1 MKSNFFFIFFTTSLF
16 FTNAHAENLFIQS
29 KNISLDKK
37 KEISIFE
44 NEVLVR
50 TEENNEIIS
59 DYAEYDKKKGLIK
72 FKNNILVTDNKKNQ
86 IEANF
91 VEYNDISKI
100 FKTSGPTKILTS
112 ENYTILGEDITFSN
126 KSNIINSNKRTVIT
140 DQDGNIITL
149 NKFEYLIEENIF
161 KSIGFIEI
169 KDNQGNSTQF
179 SQVYIDTNKKEILG
193 TDVKSFINQKEF
205 KINEKNKPRVFSN
218 TLKINENLSSFS
230 KSVFTICDYREKDKC
245 PPWTLQSNVM
255 KHDRKKKTIFY
266 NNAVIKVYD
275 IPIFYTPYLSHPDPS
290 VDRRSGFLPPSF
302 SDSKNLGSG
311 ISIPY
316 FFDLGKDK
324 DFTLNSKFYG
334 SENPI
339 FMGEYRQAFERSNLI
354 LDFGYTEGYKKTSS
368 KKKSGEKYHFFSQ
381 FIKNFYN
388 DDEFK
393 SSLKLDVKSVSNDKY
408 LELYKIKTD
417 IIDYNEDVLESS
429 LTYDYEKDNTLL
441 RISSSIFENL
451 KDDYNDKYEF
461 ILPEITYDN
470 VLFSDDKYGN
480 MDLQSNFKVHNYDT
494 NKTTKFLIND
504 FDWDIRNINFP
515 SGLKGKLFSSFKNVN
530 YETKNVSIYKE
541 EKTSEFFSAFGYLT
555 ELDLYK
561 RSDNQSY
568 QKVTPKLLLRY
579 APGSM
584 SRKEDLG
591 SRLDPDN
598 IFNLDRLPYTSQMET
613 GLSASIGFDYESNS
627 LGKQFNFSAG
637 QIINEKENRD
647 LPAKSSL
654 DQKTSD
660 LVGDVNLKINKN
672 LDLNYKFALDHN
684 YNDLNY
690 NEVGATFNIE
700 MFKFNL
706 DYLQEKKH
714 IGNNEYV
721 KGGITI
727 GNEMSGIFSFQTK
740 KNLVKDSSEYYDLS
754 YEYINDCLR
763 AGLVYRREFY
773 EDSELETEN
782 SLMFKI
788 TLIPFGNINSPSI
801 NK

>member
-1 MKSNFFFIFFTTSLF
+1 MRSNYFFILF
-16 FTNAHAENLFIQS
+16 AFLLFTNVYAENLFIQS
-29 KNISLDKK
+29 KNITIDKK

-59 DYAEYDKKKGLIK
+59 DYAEYDKKQSFIK
-72 FKNNILVTDNKKNQ
+72 FKNNIVVTDSKNNK

-91 VEYNDISKI
+91 AEYNDITKI
-100 FKTSGPTKILTS
+100 FKTYGPTKLVTS
-112 ENYTILGEDITFSN
+112 EKYIILGEDITLNN
-126 KSNIINSNKRTVIT
+126 KSNIINSDKKTVIT
-140 DQDGNIITL
+140 DQDGNTINL
-149 NKFEYLIEENIF
+149 NKFEYLVEKNIF

-169 KDNQGNSTQF
+169 KDNKGNSTEF

-193 TDVKSFINQKEF
+193 TDIKSFINQKEF
-205 KINEKNKPRVFSN
+205 KINEKNKPRIFSN
-218 TLKINENLSSFS
+218 TLKINDNISTFG

-245 PPWTLQSNVM
+245 PPWTLQSSEM

-275 IPIFYTPYLSHPDPS
+275 IPIFFTPYLSHPDPS

-302 SDSKNLGSG
+302 SDSKNLGTAV
-311 ISIPY
+311 SIPY
-316 FFDLGKDK
+316 FFAIKKDM
-324 DFTLNSKFYG
+324 DFTLNSRFYD

-339 FMGEYRQAFERSNLI
+339 FMGEYRQAFESSNLI
-354 LDFGYTEGYKKTSS
+354 LDFGYTEGYKKTTS
-368 KKKSGEKYHFFSQ
+368 KKKTGEKHHFFSQ
-381 FIKNFYN
+381 FIRNFN
-388 DDEFK
+388 NKDESK
-393 SSLKLDVKSVSNDKY
+393 SSLKLNIKTVSNDKY

-417 IIDYNEDVLESS
+417 IVDYNEDILESS
-429 LTYDYEKDNTLL
+429 LTFDYEKNNALL
-441 RISSSIFENL
+441 RINSSIFENL

-470 VLFSDDKYGN
+470 ILFSNNKYGN

-504 FDWDIRNINFP
+504 FDWDIKDINFS
-515 SGLKGKLFSSFKNVN
+515 SGFKGKLFSSFKNVN
-530 YETKNVSIYKE
+530 YETKNEPIYKE

-555 ELDLYK
+555 ELDLFK

-568 QKVTPKLLLRY
+568 QKITPKFLLRY

-591 SRLDPDN
+591 ARLSPDN
-598 IFNLDRLPYTSQMET
+598 IFTLDRLPYTSQIET
-613 GLSASIGFDYESNS
+613 GLSASIGFDYELNS
-627 LGKQFNFSAG
+627 LGRKFNFSAG
-637 QIINEKENRD
+637 QIINEKENKD

-660 LVGDVNLKINKN
+660 LVGAANFKVNNN

-690 NEVGATFNIE
+690 NEIGATFNLN

-714 IGNNEYV
+714 VGNNEYV
-721 KGGITI
+721 TAGIDI
-727 GNEMSGIFSFQTK
+727 GNDTSGILSFKTK
-740 KNLVKDSSEYYDLS
+740 KNLIKNSSEYYDLS

-788 TLIPFGNINSPSI
+788 TLIPFGNINSPLI

>member
-1 MKSNFFFIFFTTSLF
+1 MKNNFFFIFFSTLL
-16 FTNAHAENLFIQS
+16 FTNAYAENLFIQS
-29 KNISLDKK
+29 KNISLDKNR
-37 KEISIFE
+37 EISIFE

-50 TEENNEIIS
+50 TEENNEIKS
-59 DYAEYDKKKGLIK
+59 DYAEYDKKKSLIK
-72 FKNNILVTDNKKNQ
+72 FKNNILVTDNKKNK
-86 IEANF
+86 IEADF
-91 VEYNDISKI
+91 AEYNDITKI
-100 FKTSGPTKILTS
+100 FKTNGPTKILTN
-112 ENYTILGEDITFSN
+112 ENYTIFGEDITLNN
-126 KSNIINSNKRTVIT
+126 KLKIINSNKKTVIT

-169 KDNQGNSTQF
+169 KDNQGNSTKF

-218 TLKINENLSSFS
+218 TIKINNNISSFG
-230 KSVFTICDYREKDKC
+230 KSIFTICDYREKDKC
-245 PPWTLQSNVM
+245 PPWTLQSSEM

-266 NNAVIKVYD
+266 NNAVIKIYD

-290 VDRRSGFLPPSF
+290 VKRRSGFLPPSF
-302 SDSKNLGSG
+302 SNSKNLGSA

-316 FFDLGKDK
+316 FFDMGKDK
-324 DFTLNSKFYG
+324 DFTLNSRFYG

-339 FMGEYRQAFERSNLI
+339 LMGEYRQAFERSNLI
-354 LDFGYTEGYKKTSS
+354 FDFGYTEGYKKTSS

-381 FIKNFYN
+381 FIKDFVK
-388 DDEFK
+388 DDESK
-393 SSLKLDVKSVSNDKY
+393 SSLKFNLKKVSNDKY

-417 IIDYNEDVLESS
+417 IVDYNEDVLESS
-429 LTYDYEKDNTLL
+429 LTYDYEKNNTLL

-451 KDDYNDKYEF
+451 KEGYNDKYEF

-470 VLFSDDKYGN
+470 IIFSDDKYGY
-480 MDLQSNFKVHNYDT
+480 MDLKSNFKVHNYDT

-504 FDWDIRNINFP
+504 FDWDMKNINFS

-530 YETKNVSIYKE
+530 YETKNEPIYKE

-555 ELDLYK
+555 ELDLFK

-568 QKVTPKLLLRY
+568 QKISPKLLLRY
-579 APGSM
+579 APGNM

-598 IFNLDRLPYTSQMET
+598 IFNLDRLPYTSQIET
-613 GLSASIGFDYESNS
+613 GLSASIGFDYELNS
-627 LGKQFNFSAG
+627 LGKLFNFSAG

-660 LVGDVNLKINKN
+660 LVGAANLKINKR

-690 NEVGATFNIE
+690 NEIGATFNLD

-714 IGNNEYV
+714 IGNNEYI
-721 KGGITI
+721 KAGINI
-727 GNEMSGIFSFQTK
+727 GSDNSGIFSFKTK
-740 KNLVKDSSEYYDLS
+740 KNLIKDSSEYYDLS

-788 TLIPFGNINSPSI
+788 TLIPFGSINAPSI